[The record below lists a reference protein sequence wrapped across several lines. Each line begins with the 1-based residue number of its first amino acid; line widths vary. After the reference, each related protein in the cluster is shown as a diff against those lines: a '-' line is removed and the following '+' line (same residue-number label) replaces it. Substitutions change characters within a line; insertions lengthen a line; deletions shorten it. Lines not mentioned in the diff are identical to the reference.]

1 MVSNAI
7 LDESSFNRTL
17 KRMAHEIIE
26 CQAKDHAA
34 AIIGIQRRGVVIAKR
49 LREYIREIEGVEIP
63 FGLLD
68 ITFYRDDLSLLT
80 DHPVINGTDIP
91 FDITDKQLILVDDV
105 LYTGRTIRA
114 AMDAIF
120 ELGRPKFIR
129 LAVVM
134 DRGHRELPIRAD
146 IVGKNIPT
154 SYDQHVVVK
163 VSEFDGIDGVYLT
176 S

>member
-1 MVSNAI
+1 MSNVI
-7 LDESSFNRTL
+7 LDEASFLRTV

-26 CQAKDHAA
+26 CQAEDHEMAV
-34 AIIGIQRRGVVIAKR
+34 IGIQRRGVSIAGR
-49 LREYIREIEGVEIP
+49 IAEYIKKIEGTDIP
-63 FGLLD
+63 FGVLD

-91 FDITDKQLILVDDV
+91 FDITGKQLILVDDV

-120 ELGRPKFIR
+120 QLGRPKFIK
-129 LAVVM
+129 LAVVV

-154 SYDQHVVVK
+154 SYNQQVVVK
-163 VSEFDGIDGVYLT
+163 VSEFDGTNGVFLIE
-176 S
+176 

>member
-1 MVSNAI
+1 MATAI
-7 LDESSFNRTL
+7 LDESAFNRTI

-26 CQAKDHAA
+26 CQAKDNETV
-34 AIIGIQRRGVVIAKR
+34 IIGIQRRGVAIAKR
-49 LREYIREIEGVEIP
+49 IIEYIRKIEGVEIP
-63 FGLLD
+63 FGVLD

-91 FDITDKQLILVDDV
+91 FDLTGRQVILVDDV

-120 ELGRPKFIR
+120 QLGRPRFIK
-129 LAVVM
+129 LAVVV

-154 SYDQHVVVK
+154 SYNQHVVVN
-163 VSEFDGIDGVYLT
+163 VSEFDGINGVFLT
-176 S
+176 DN